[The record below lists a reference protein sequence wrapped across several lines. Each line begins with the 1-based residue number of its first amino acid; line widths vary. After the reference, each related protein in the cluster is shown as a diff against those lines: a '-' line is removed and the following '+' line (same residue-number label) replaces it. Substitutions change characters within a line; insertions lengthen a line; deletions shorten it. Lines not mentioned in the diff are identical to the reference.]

1 MRTLDRRIR
10 KLEDRFGTGDSQRI
24 SIRWVVYTAG
34 RSLALDHDR
43 CIQILD
49 ECRFLPIGPV
59 GLVNLCEV
67 PDGLNTEETQM
78 FLREHAAEI
87 CFPGRSDHAAQASG
101 NGSAR

>member
-1 MRTLDRRIR
+1 VSAILKRVAR
-10 KLEDRFGTGDSQRI
+10 LEGRFGSANGKPQLLFIAHS
-24 SIRWVVYTAG
+24 AG
-34 RSLALDHDR
+34 WGLALDGDT
-43 CIQILD
+43 CLQILRD
-49 ECRFLPIGPV
+49 TGFVSTGPT